1 MTPAVTANALI
12 RFARVE
18 RSISTR
24 IGYPSQKK
32 TDAAR
37 DVLNC
42 VDKWTIDLHFDRWR
56 RRRSQCSSCHHCDGG
71 CGGCFSS
78 FFVHRDEGL
87 VKYLRDVEVIPRRPW
102 RDLVEIRAAFGLI
115 EGGSHPKRF
124 KFFSQSNRGRLELE
138 LWQMKINVACL
149 EFCALSQHLA
159 GQFRFE
165 CVEAVYVVGKQNQE
179 LEIVPCVGKTHGGVS
194 IAFGITEMLIG
205 LSHHRNICRSSA
217 VNMKRLWLRRI
228 L

>member
-42 VDKWTIDLHFDRWR
+42 VDKWAVDLHVDR
-56 RRRSQCSSCHHCDGG
+56 RRGRRPKSGPCEHRHGG
-71 CGGCFSS
+71 CRSCFSS

-115 EGGSHPKRF
+115 ERRFHPERF
-124 KFFSQSNRGRLELE
+124 KFFSQCNRRRLELE
-138 LWQMKINVACL
+138 LWEMKIDVACFKL
-149 EFCALSQHLA
+149 CATGKHIA
-159 GQFRFE
+159 GQ
-165 CVEAVYVVGKQNQE
+165 
-179 LEIVPCVGKTHGGVS
+179 L
-194 IAFGITEMLIG
+194 
-205 LSHHRNICRSSA
+205 
-217 VNMKRLWLRRI
+217 
-228 L
+228 